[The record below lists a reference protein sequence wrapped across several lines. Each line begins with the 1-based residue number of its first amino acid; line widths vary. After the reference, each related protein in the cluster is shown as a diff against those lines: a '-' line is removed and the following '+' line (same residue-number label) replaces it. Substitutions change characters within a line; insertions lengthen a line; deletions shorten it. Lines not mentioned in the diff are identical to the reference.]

1 MTQKKTHQSKKA
13 NGVTKAATVRLANG
27 LTGLNSLLSDK
38 QRNAATYSGAGT
50 AAYAFIFAALTML
63 GPAVSDNGKA
73 HW

>member
-1 MTQKKTHQSKKA
+1 
-13 NGVTKAATVRLANG
+13 
-27 LTGLNSLLSDK
+27 LNSLLSDK